1 MTFAG
6 RIRPKPR
13 RSVLASQVSTEPN
26 PFRTSLAW
34 PLVKEHA
41 VDTATRNFILPSMR
55 TSPGLLVGS
64 ALMAVLLVLSNATPS
79 NGQTPKAA
87 ASASASKELSN
98 ESDDLVISGSGFT
111 MATLQENAVAFS
123 NRGYIWQK
131 VPASLRGKRYT
142 KINGGARP
150 PLKVKAKKDTIVE
163 VITETSEAPGVKMDG
178 WIRTGIRFTFNNG
191 KNAVMVLFKKKLTA
205 GEEVDVPQE
214 CWAGTMVLLPP

>member
-1 MTFAG
+1 
-6 RIRPKPR
+6 
-13 RSVLASQVSTEPN
+13 
-26 PFRTSLAW
+26 
-34 PLVKEHA
+34 
-41 VDTATRNFILPSMR
+41 MR

-64 ALMAVLLVLSNATPS
+64 AAALAISLILLLGVAPS
-79 NGQTPKAA
+79 QGQTPKSPAA
-87 ASASASKELSN
+87 DSAGAN
-98 ESDDLVISGSGFT
+98 ESEDLVISGTGFT
-111 MATLQENAVAFS
+111 MATLQDNAVAFS

-214 CWAGTMVLLPP
+214 CWAGTMVLLPAQ